1 MDKNWSVGIR
11 KVSSICVVAGMLL
24 NLFLYDAV
32 LASADSS
39 AELPESVTG
48 PAITVTTENAE
59 SSKSYDIQVE
69 WGNMQFVYDYA
80 EPKWDTDTLLYSES
94 AQEGWVASGFNGTNN
109 KVQISNRSNAEITVD
124 LTISIQNGVFNED
137 SSTDDVQAW
146 FYDTAEQALQAS
158 KILTG
163 LNEAPFAGRISN
175 LVLDS
180 AEAVLDEDGN
190 IITAAG
196 VRTQDAYFAFSGT
209 PDRTLNTATE
219 VGSISLVFSDTSDE

>member
-11 KVSSICVVAGMLL
+11 KVSSICIVAGMVL
-24 NLFLYDAV
+24 NLFWYDAV
-32 LASADSS
+32 LASADAS
-39 AELPESVTG
+39 AELPASVSG

-80 EPKWDTDTLLYSES
+80 ESKWDTDALQYSES

-124 LTISIQNGVFNED
+124 LIITIQNGVFNEA
-137 SSTDDVQAW
+137 SSANDVQAW

-163 LNEAPFAGRISN
+163 LNEATFAGRISN

-180 AEAVLDEDGN
+180 AEPVLDVNGDVV
-190 IITAAG
+190 TAAG
-196 VRTQDAYFAFSGT
+196 VRTQDAYLAFSGT

-219 VGSISLVFSDTSDE
+219 VGSISLVFTDTSDE